1 MGEQHRSSRRD
12 NTGPRRILKF
22 QKALYM
28 NRQFFIQYDQ
38 PDELVIHLCR
48 VIDAIR
54 DAMDTSQRRGQSN
67 VTLELGTR
75 LQQFADL
82 IDRLPP
88 DD

>member
-1 MGEQHRSSRRD
+1 
-12 NTGPRRILKF
+12 
-22 QKALYM
+22 M
-28 NRQFFIQYDQ
+28 NRQFLIQYDQ

-67 VTLELGTR
+67 ITKELGTR

>member
-1 MGEQHRSSRRD
+1 MD
-12 NTGPRRILKF
+12 
-22 QKALYM
+22 
-28 NRQFFIQYDQ
+28 RQFFIQYDQ

-67 VTLELGTR
+67 VTMELGTR